1 MIDAAD
7 RGDKAMGF
15 KDNLMQK
22 IAIEK
27 LAAQVAA
34 TVGPQADAAQFDKDA
49 ARRLI
54 EMGGFPHVVLKD
66 RDLELYILKDEG
78 EKKKIIVLDN
88 GLAVYDTTIDDVAMR
103 KSPTVKEMVNL
114 RNARKILSDS
124 DVRVSKRADSVHTLR
139 KMLVDRLDLAYTEDD
154 IDGIAYDGAA
164 ALESNDIDGVLE
176 SLSLFSELLGF
187 PTPPKIFRAAH
198 HEIRGEVNK
207 GPAGAI
213 RLGPGFIYDRMHNT
227 LKYVGAADDSE
238 HYGQVLH
245 GHASPDAE
253 GVAVF
258 KRLKALVMERKP
270 VLES

>member
-1 MIDAAD
+1 
-7 RGDKAMGF
+7 MGF

-27 LAAQVAA
+27 LAAQVSA
-34 TVGPQADAAQFDKDA
+34 TVEPQADAAKFDKDG

-54 EMGGFPHVVLKD
+54 EMGGFPHVELKD

-78 EKKKIIVLDN
+78 DKKKIIALDN
-88 GLAVYDTTIDDVAMR
+88 GLAIYDTTIDDVAMR

-114 RNARKILSDS
+114 RNARRILSDS
-124 DVRVSKRADSVHTLR
+124 DVRVSKRADSVRTL
-139 KMLVDRLDLAYTEDD
+139 KEMLVDKLDLTYTESD

-164 ALESNDIDGVLE
+164 ALEGNDMEGVLE

-198 HEIRGEVNK
+198 HEVRGEVRK
-207 GPAGAI
+207 GSTGTL
-213 RLGPGFIYDRMHNT
+213 RLGPGFIYDRMHNA
-227 LKYVGAADDSE
+227 LKFIGHADDLA
-238 HYGQVLH
+238 HYLEVLH
-245 GHASPDAE
+245 GDASADAE
-253 GVAVF
+253 GGEVF

-270 VLES
+270 QLTNSS